1 MKTSQQLL
9 GILLVTALTG
19 CGDDGT
25 PGGAAASGGAAGSQS
40 AGGTAGTGGSAGSGV
55 GTSGTAGS
63 ATGGAQP
70 AVPFV
75 VEDGICRPNPIP
87 GPKPLYEIDS
97 VFGHV
102 GPMAARGDT
111 LYFGESADFD
121 DIPPRIAKLEGD
133 GPPTTFVAAA
143 HAFQLRIIA
152 DKLYYVDAEGLK
164 SVDLAAATAT
174 PTTLNKVANIVTHD
188 DKHVVYKDETNYY
201 AVAVG
206 APDLTGA
213 VTLRPIEGIYS
224 VALAGDTLYLSSREG
239 VSRVGVDGTGAANV
253 VPDDSF
259 AFINMV
265 ASDGTSV
272 FFDDHDTLKVVPAAG
287 GTARSF
293 GRAGPDSLFF
303 DTAAFSRLLPAGDRI
318 YWADDG
324 SSYGWTAL
332 DGMSCGILGTHDGFF
347 EGGAT
352 LADNYLFASGEAT
365 VYRVDRVK

>member
-1 MKTSQQLL
+1 MKTSKRWL
-9 GILLVTALTG
+9 GIVLVTALTG
-19 CGDDGT
+19 CGDDSKAGGT
-25 PGGAAASGGAAGSQS
+25 ANGGAAGSQS
-40 AGGTAGTGGSAGSGV
+40 PGGAAATAGASGAGGSGAGIGGSV
-55 GTSGTAGS
+55 
-63 ATGGAQP
+63 TGGAP
-70 AVPFV
+70 AVVPFV
-75 VEDGICRPNPIP
+75 VENGICTPHAIP
-87 GPKPLYEIDS
+87 GPMPLYKIDS
-97 VFGHV
+97 TFGHV
-102 GPMAARGDT
+102 GPMSARGDT

-121 DIPPRIAKLEGD
+121 DIPPRIAKLEGE
-133 GPPTTFVAAA
+133 GPPTTLVAGA

-164 SVDLAAATAT
+164 SVDVATAGSA
-174 PTTLNKVANIVTHD
+174 PMTLNKVTNIVAYD

-213 VTLRPIEGIYS
+213 VTLRAIADIYS
-224 VALAGDTLYLSSREG
+224 VALAGDTLYLSSRDG
-239 VSRVGVDGTGAANV
+239 VYRVGLDGTGAANV
-253 VPDDSF
+253 VPDDDF

-265 ASDGTSV
+265 QSDGTSV
-272 FFDDHDTLKVVPAAG
+272 FFDDDDTLSVVPVAG
-287 GTARSF
+287 GTPRAF

-352 LADNYLFASGEAT
+352 LSESYLFASGEAT
-365 VYRVDRVK
+365 VYRVNRLK

>member
-1 MKTSQQLL
+1 MKTSKQLL
-9 GILLVTALTG
+9 GIVLVTALTG
-19 CGDDGT
+19 CGDDT
-25 PGGAAASGGAAGSQS
+25 KPGNTAASGGAGGSQS
-40 AGGTAGTGGSAGSGV
+40 GGGTAGAGGSAGSGAGTGGSAGS
-55 GTSGTAGS
+55 S
-63 ATGGAQP
+63 TGGAQP
-70 AVPFV
+70 ALPFV
-75 VEDGICRPNPIP
+75 VQDGICSPSSMP
-87 GPKPLYEIDS
+87 GPKPIYEIDS

-102 GPMAARGDT
+102 GPIAARGDT

-133 GPPTTFVAAA
+133 GPPTTFVAGA
-143 HAFQLRIIA
+143 HAFGLQIIG

-164 SVDLAAATAT
+164 SVDLATAGSA
-174 PTTLNKVANIVTHD
+174 PTTLNKIESIVTHD

-213 VTLRPIEGIYS
+213 VTLRAIAGIYS

-239 VSRVGVDGTGAANV
+239 VYRVGLDGTGAANV
-253 VPDDSF
+253 VPDDNF

-272 FFDDHDTLKVVPAAG
+272 FFDDQDTLRVVAAG
-287 GTARSF
+287 GGTPRSF
-293 GRAGPDSLFF
+293 GRAGPGSLFSS
-303 DTAAFSRLLPAGDRI
+303 AAFARLLPAGDRI

-332 DGMSCGILGTHDGFF
+332 DGMSCGILGTHDAFF
-347 EGGAT
+347 EGGAA
-352 LADNYLFASGEAT
+352 LAENYLFASGEAT
-365 VYRVDRVK
+365 VYRVNRAK